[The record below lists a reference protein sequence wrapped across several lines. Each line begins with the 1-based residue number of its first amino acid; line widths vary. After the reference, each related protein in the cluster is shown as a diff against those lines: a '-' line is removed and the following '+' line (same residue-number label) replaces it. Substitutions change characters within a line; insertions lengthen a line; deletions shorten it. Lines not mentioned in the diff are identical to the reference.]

1 MREGELVRK
10 EIDGRTVYGIVGKDH
25 ENKRFVDLFVD
36 QGTTNK
42 KDYILEGWREAYNS
56 DPMRLRE
63 QVMDIIEDRKSFF
76 VSVAGSG
83 IPDGCEYDVE
93 EFYIE
98 DKKRSEM
105 FWKIYE
111 AIKEWEWSHH
121 TGLAMVS
128 HIVEA
133 RDLPLP
139 QTHTHAMPVR
149 VNVTKAADKVI

>member
-10 EIDGRTVYGIVGKDH
+10 EIGERVVYGNVRKDY
-25 ENKRFVDLFVD
+25 ENKQFISILVD

-42 KDYILEGWREAYNS
+42 KDYILEGWKVAQDG

-63 QVMDIIEDRKSFF
+63 QVMDIIEDSKSFF

-83 IPDGCEYDVE
+83 IPDGCEYGVE
-93 EFYIE
+93 EFYVE
-98 DKKRSEM
+98 DAKRSEM
-105 FWKIYE
+105 FWRIYE

-139 QTHTHAMPVR
+139 QTH
-149 VNVTKAADKVI
+149 

>member
-10 EIDGRTVYGIVGKDH
+10 EIGGRTVYGNVRKDY
-25 ENKRFVDLFVD
+25 ENKQYISILED

-42 KDYILEGWREAYNS
+42 KDCIPEGWKAAQDG

-63 QVMDIIEDRKSFF
+63 QGMDIIEDSKSFF

-83 IPDGCEYDVE
+83 IPDGCEYGVE
-93 EFYIE
+93 EFYVE

-111 AIKEWEWSHH
+111 AIKEWERQHR

-139 QTHTHAMPVR
+139 QKK
-149 VNVTKAADKVI
+149 N

>member
-10 EIDGRTVYGIVGKDH
+10 EIDGRTVYGVVRKDH
-25 ENKRFVDLFVD
+25 ESKRFVDLFVD

-93 EFYIE
+93 EFYVE
-98 DKKRSEM
+98 DVKRSEM
-105 FWKIYE
+105 FWKIYR
-111 AIKEWEWSHH
+111 AIKDWESYKRPSD
-121 TGLAMVS
+121 LAIVS

-133 RDLPLP
+133 RDLP
-139 QTHTHAMPVR
+139 
-149 VNVTKAADKVI
+149 VTPERITESR